1 MTKVALLFPGQGAQ
15 HVGMG
20 KELAEAFT
28 ECQAIFTEADEA
40 LGENFS
46 DLIFNGNEDELKRT
60 ENTQPALLTTS
71 IAIWE
76 ILKGKGVAADYAA
89 GHSLGEYSA
98 LTATGT
104 INFKEAVQAV
114 RQRGQ
119 LMEEAVPAGKGTM
132 AAILGLER
140 EALKEVVSQ
149 ATLEGGQVQAANFN
163 CPGQI
168 VISGTT
174 EGVERAVTLAKEAGA
189 KRAMVL
195 SVSGPFHSEL
205 MKSAAGKMATVLDN
219 ITFEKPLVPVIS
231 NVTAKPYLSADEIPT
246 ALVEQIY
253 SPVMWEDT
261 IKYLVDQGVDTFIE
275 AGPGKVLSGLVKK
288 ISRRLTVLPVYD
300 QASLDKA
307 ISTLDEKG
315 D

>member
-15 HVGMG
+15 HIGMG

-28 ECQAIFTEADEA
+28 ECKAIFTEADEA
-40 LGENFS
+40 LEENFS
-46 DLIFNGNEDELKRT
+46 DLIFNGNEEELKRT

-76 ILKGKGVAADYAA
+76 ILKGKGLAADYAA

-98 LTATGT
+98 LTATGA
-104 INFKEAVQAV
+104 ISFKEAVQAV

-132 AAILGLER
+132 AAILGLDR
-140 EALKEVVSQ
+140 EVLKEVVSQ
-149 ATLEGGQVQAANFN
+149 AALEGGQVQAANFN

-205 MKSAAGKMATVLDN
+205 MKSAAGKMAVVLDN